1 MFKDTLLRTVQ
12 ERVCEQNEATAEP
25 PLTPL
30 IQSPDEVYT
39 LFSPPR
45 RREIVRYLA
54 SEVDDDEWV
63 DFGEIAKY
71 VAARE
76 NGKSVDE
83 VTTDERKTV
92 YVAMYQQHLDVLEEA
107 DVIDWDERS
116 GEITRGTSVDA
127 LAELLAVVETA
138 SQQGGYQ

>member
-1 MFKDTLLRTVQ
+1 MLKDTLLRTVRV
-12 ERVCEQNEATAEP
+12 RVCEQNKATGEP

-30 IQSPDEVYT
+30 VQSPDEVYT
-39 LFSPPR
+39 LFSAPR

-107 DVIDWDERS
+107 DVIDWDERP
-116 GEITRGTSVDA
+116 GEITRGKSVDA
-127 LAELLAVVETA
+127 LAELLAIVETA
-138 SQQGGYQ
+138 SQQGGHQ

>member
-1 MFKDTLLRTVQ
+1 MFKVTLLRTVQ